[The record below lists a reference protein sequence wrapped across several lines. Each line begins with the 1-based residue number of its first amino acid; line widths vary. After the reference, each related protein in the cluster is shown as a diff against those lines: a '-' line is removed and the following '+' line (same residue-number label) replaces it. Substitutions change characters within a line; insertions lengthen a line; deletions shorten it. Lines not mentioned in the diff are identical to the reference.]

1 MWKLGKIANRK
12 GQKWRICTCTVRLAL
27 YMCGI
32 FFKETKFAGILGE
45 MHEKFRRRSMV

>member
-1 MWKLGKIANRK
+1 METGKDSERERTEI
-12 GQKWRICTCTVRLAL
+12 AL